1 MPLFQQSV
9 LNKFLAQQDK
19 SEVLKAYKKYCKY
32 FHNTAIQ
39 VNIRN
44 SEKEQF

>member
-19 SEVLKAYKKYCKY
+19 SEVLKAYKKLL
-32 FHNTAIQ
+32 Q
-39 VNIRN
+39 VF
-44 SEKEQF
+44 SQYSHPSKH